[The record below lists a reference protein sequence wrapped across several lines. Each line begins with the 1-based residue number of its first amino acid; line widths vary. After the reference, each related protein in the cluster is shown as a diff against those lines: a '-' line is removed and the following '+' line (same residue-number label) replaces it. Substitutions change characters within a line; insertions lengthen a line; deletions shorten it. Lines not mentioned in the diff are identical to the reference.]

1 MREGGYPPT
10 SSPFTKKKPVLRRI
24 QMQGLDNHFSA
35 LWVANERSEAE
46 GKPTVKYTITVAV
59 EGFVQ
64 IDVEATSR
72 SKAVDQAFEIFNDSN
87 INIVVTD
94 KSIADVEEWK

>member
-1 MREGGYPPT
+1 MD
-10 SSPFTKKKPVLRRI
+10 
-24 QMQGLDNHFSA
+24 GLDNHYSA
-35 LWVANERSEAE
+35 LWVQSERRQAE
-46 GKPTVKYTITVAV
+46 GAPTAKFTVTVAV

-72 SKAVDQAFEIFNDSN
+72 SKAVDQALEIFNDSN

-94 KSIADVEEWK
+94 KSITDVEKWS

>member
-1 MREGGYPPT
+1 
-10 SSPFTKKKPVLRRI
+10 
-24 QMQGLDNHFSA
+24 MQGLDAHYSA
-35 LWVANERSEAE
+35 LWVANERRLAE
-46 GKPTVKYTITVAV
+46 QGKTEKYTITVAV

-72 SKAVDQAFEIFNDSN
+72 SKAVDQAMEIFNDSK

-94 KSIADVEEWK
+94 KSISDVEKWT

>member
-1 MREGGYPPT
+1 MN
-10 SSPFTKKKPVLRRI
+10 
-24 QMQGLDNHFSA
+24 GLDAHYSA
-35 LWVANERSEAE
+35 LWVESERRQAE
-46 GKPTVKYTITVAV
+46 GAPTAKFTVTVAV

-72 SKAVDQAFEIFNDSN
+72 SKAVDQAMEIFNDSN

>member
-1 MREGGYPPT
+1 
-10 SSPFTKKKPVLRRI
+10 
-24 QMQGLDNHFSA
+24 MQGLDDHYSA
-35 LWVANERSEAE
+35 LWVANERR
-46 GKPTVKYTITVAV
+46 PTEQTEKYTITVAV

-72 SKAVDQAFEIFNDSN
+72 SKAVDQALEIFNDSN

-94 KSIADVEEWK
+94 KSIADVEQWK

>member
-1 MREGGYPPT
+1 MD
-10 SSPFTKKKPVLRRI
+10 
-24 QMQGLDNHFSA
+24 GLDNHYSA
-35 LWVANERSEAE
+35 LWVQNERKQAE
-46 GKPTVKYTITVAV
+46 GKPTVKFTVTVAV

-72 SKAVDQAFEIFNDSN
+72 SKAVDQAMEIFNESN

-94 KSIADVEEWK
+94 KSITDVEQWT

>member
-1 MREGGYPPT
+1 
-10 SSPFTKKKPVLRRI
+10 
-24 QMQGLDNHFSA
+24 MQGLDDHYSA
-35 LWVANERSEAE
+35 LWVANERR
-46 GKPTVKYTITVAV
+46 PTKQTEKYTITVAV

-72 SKAVDQAFEIFNDSN
+72 SKAVDQAMEIFNDSS

-94 KSIADVEEWK
+94 KSIADVEKWT

>member
-1 MREGGYPPT
+1 MD
-10 SSPFTKKKPVLRRI
+10 
-24 QMQGLDNHFSA
+24 GLDNHYSA
-35 LWVANERSEAE
+35 LWVQNERRQAE
-46 GKPTVKYTITVAV
+46 GAPTAKYTITVAV

-72 SKAVDQAFEIFNDSN
+72 SKAVDQALEIFNDSN

-94 KSIADVEEWK
+94 KSITDVEKWA

>member
-1 MREGGYPPT
+1 
-10 SSPFTKKKPVLRRI
+10 
-24 QMQGLDNHFSA
+24 MQGLDDHFSA
-35 LWVANERSEAE
+35 LWVANERRQAE
-46 GKPTVKYTITVAV
+46 VTPTANYTITVAV

-72 SKAVDQAFEIFNDSN
+72 SKAVDQALEIFNDSN

-94 KSIADVEEWK
+94 KSIADVEQWK

>member
-1 MREGGYPPT
+1 VQSE
-10 SSPFTKKKPVLRRI
+10 RR
-24 QMQGLDNHFSA
+24 Q
-35 LWVANERSEAE
+35 AE
-46 GKPTVKYTITVAV
+46 GAPTAKYTITVAV

-72 SKAVDQAFEIFNDSN
+72 SKAVDQALEIFNESN

-94 KSIADVEEWK
+94 KSITDVEQWT

>member
-1 MREGGYPPT
+1 M
-10 SSPFTKKKPVLRRI
+10 K
-24 QMQGLDNHFSA
+24 GLDAHYSA
-35 LWVANERSEAE
+35 LWVESERRQAE
-46 GKPTVKYTITVAV
+46 GAPTAKFTVTVAV

-72 SKAVDQAFEIFNDSN
+72 SKAVDQALEIFNESN

-94 KSIADVEEWK
+94 KSITDVEKWS

>member
-1 MREGGYPPT
+1 
-10 SSPFTKKKPVLRRI
+10 
-24 QMQGLDNHFSA
+24 MQGLDAHYSA
-35 LWVANERSEAE
+35 LWVENERRQAE
-46 GKPTVKYTITVAV
+46 GTPTAKFTVTVAV

-72 SKAVDQAFEIFNDSN
+72 SKAVDQALEIFNESN

-94 KSIADVEEWK
+94 KSITDVEQWT